1 METVILH
8 YSSFLKEFYCY
19 AKYQGLNIEVRIFNV
34 FCIDIYTI
42 YNFILKLSYQCSFQT
57 QEINAK

>member
-42 YNFILKLSYQCSFQT
+42 YNFILKLSY
-57 QEINAK
+57 